1 MKEAIHIAIA
11 LAIFVAWIGALATMD
26 NKTIK
31 YDCRLAEISPD
42 FPPAVKEQCRKLME
56 RK

>member
-1 MKEAIHIAIA
+1 MKEAVHIAIA
-11 LAIFVAWIGALATMD
+11 MAIFIAWVGALATMD
-26 NKTIK
+26 SKTIK